1 VVLPSGDLVLSAP
14 GIVDQEQTQREESY
28 REMNSYEVAL
38 IVRPE
43 VEEEAQQALI
53 EQLSQILTSEGGQV
67 ENVETWGRRRLAYSI
82 NKVNEGFYYFI
93 QGQFDSTVLPTV
105 DRTMRLSDSIVRHM
119 IVRRDK

>member
-1 VVLPSGDLVLSAP
+1 
-14 GIVDQEQTQREESY
+14 
-28 REMNSYEVAL
+28 MNSYEVAL

-67 ENVETWGRRRLAYSI
+67 ENVEAWGRRRLAYPI

-93 QGQFDSTVLPTV
+93 QGQFDSTALPTA

-119 IVRRDK
+119 ILRRDT